1 VTIGQVARKAWLFV
15 RIWSWF
21 VAISLLL
28 RLRPLPSI
36 VRGLSPTRDSARS
49 PIPPV
54 RLGRAVQRSLSPL
67 GYEPR
72 CLTASLVLY
81 RLLAEQGDSPELVL
95 GLPREPLDNKAHSWV
110 EIDGLDVGPPPGRHG
125 HQELARYGPARG
137 GVDLRTT

>member
-1 VTIGQVARKAWLFV
+1 VTVAQLARKPLLFV
-15 RIWSWF
+15 RIWAWF
-21 VAISLLL
+21 IAVNVLL

-36 VRGLSPTRDSARS
+36 VRQLSPTRDSVRS

-54 RLGRAVQRSLSPL
+54 RLGRAVLRSLSPL

-95 GLPREPLDNKAHSWV
+95 GLPREPRDNKAHAWV

-125 HQELARYGPARG
+125 HQELARYGPARS
-137 GVDLRTT
+137 GVDLRTP